1 MKLALLLIVPTLVIG
16 AHHRKKPPI
25 EISSSKASVTSSE
38 ARPLQING
46 ADGTVATDN
55 WKTIETSKSG
65 SNVLISEGLNREQVV
80 AEHQDFL
87 KSDDAKGFDQY
98 STQYQTPYKPSKSR
112 TFFVFVFFNTF
123 LFYFNRTTTILIK

>member
-1 MKLALLLIVPTLVIG
+1 MIG
-16 AHHRKKPPI
+16 AHHRKKTPI

-46 ADGTVATDN
+46 ADGTFATDN

-112 TFFVFVFFNTF
+112 TFFCFCFFLYF
-123 LFYFNRTTTILIK
+123 LFYFNRTTTIF

>member
-1 MKLALLLIVPTLVIG
+1 MFKLSLLLIVPTLVIG

-112 TFFVFVFFNTF
+112 TFFVFVFFYT
-123 LFYFNRTTTILIK
+123 FYFISIEQQQY